1 MTVVVYVDSR
11 LSLLEY
17 PLNRKIVQTFQKER
31 KSTEENSLLL
41 NKLTNRLENL
51 VVTQRAFVDRDARH
65 FGANSLLQELR
76 LMAQGCISSV
86 LLIKI
91 RH

>member
-1 MTVVVYVDSR
+1 MTVIVYVDSR

-17 PLNRKIVQTFQKER
+17 PLNRKIVQTLQKER

-65 FGANSLLQELR
+65 FCANSLLQELR